1 MMNGI
6 KQVLIIVT
14 SASELSSGEATGV
27 WLEEF
32 AVPYLA
38 FAGQGFNV
46 SVASIQGGR
55 APIDPR
61 SEPSSEVRIAW
72 KPAIETLENTASL
85 GSLDPA
91 DFDAVFLPGGHGT
104 MIDFPESGELQSLL
118 RGFAE
123 RDKVIAAV
131 CHGPASLV
139 NVTMTDGTPLVAGRV
154 LTGFTN
160 QEESAAGLSDSMPFL
175 LESRL
180 RDQGAQFI
188 AKPEWSDHVEVDGRL
203 ITGQNPQSTRRIAQ
217 TLIEALND
225 SSAE

>member
-1 MMNGI
+1 MSGM

-14 SASELSSGEATGV
+14 SASELSPGEATGV

-38 FAGQGFNV
+38 FTGQGFNV
-46 SVASIQGGR
+46 NVASIRGGR

-61 SEPSSEVRIAW
+61 SEPSPEMRTAW
-72 KPAIETLENTASL
+72 KPAIEALENTASL

-104 MIDFPESGELQSLL
+104 MIDFPESDELQLLL

-123 RDKVIAAV
+123 GDKVIAAV
-131 CHGPASLV
+131 CHGPASLA
-139 NVTMTDGTPLVAGRV
+139 NVTMADGRPLVAGKV

-225 SSAE
+225 SSVA

>member
-1 MMNGI
+1 MNGM

-14 SASELSSGEATGV
+14 SASELSPGEATGV

-38 FAGQGFNV
+38 FTEQGFNV

-61 SEPSSEVRIAW
+61 SEPSPEMRLQW
-72 KPAIETLENTASL
+72 KSAIEALENTTSL
-85 GSLDPA
+85 GSLGAA

-104 MIDFPESGELQSLL
+104 MIDFPDSDELQLLL

-131 CHGPASLV
+131 CHGPASLA
-139 NVTMTDGTPLVAGRV
+139 NVTMADGTPLVAGKV

-160 QEESAAGLSDSMPFL
+160 QEESAAGLSDSIPFL

-180 RDQGAQFI
+180 RAQGAQFI

-217 TLIEALND
+217 TLIETLNG
-225 SSAE
+225 